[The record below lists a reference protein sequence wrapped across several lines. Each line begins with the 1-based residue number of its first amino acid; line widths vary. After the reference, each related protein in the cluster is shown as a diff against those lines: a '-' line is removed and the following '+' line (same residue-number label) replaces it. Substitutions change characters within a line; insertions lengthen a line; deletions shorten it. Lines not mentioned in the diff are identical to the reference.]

1 MKSWARVLYGC
12 APSFF
17 SRCLLPIFLVSLVGV
32 AQYLRV
38 DSKVGLHRGQDLQV
52 IVLVHEQD
60 EYLVR
65 VLVVIVNFEPV
76 DLGFGESD
84 LALRCVLV
92 GALVDLGIGDRHQ
105 VALGGAYLDCP
116 VVIAECEHRFNVLS
130 FRGGHT
136 DAVERRLV
144 GKAD

>member
-1 MKSWARVLYGC
+1 MGARPLWVRAFVFLQVFV
-12 APSFF
+12 ANLPSVACW
-17 SRCLLPIFLVSLVGV
+17 RCPVPPRRFQGGSSP
-32 AQYLRV
+32 R
-38 DSKVGLHRGQDLQV
+38 QDLQV